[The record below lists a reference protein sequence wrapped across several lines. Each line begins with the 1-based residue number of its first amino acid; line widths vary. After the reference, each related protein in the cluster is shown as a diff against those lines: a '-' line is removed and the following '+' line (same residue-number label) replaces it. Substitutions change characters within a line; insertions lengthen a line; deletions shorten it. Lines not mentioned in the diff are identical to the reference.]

1 MGLSTPLFH
10 CFPPELHHSLL
21 SESASRHD
29 LGLPFH
35 KHSRCLELRAV
46 RVFYCFCVAS
56 LHADEPHYYTILHA
70 ERARPPT
77 SVAYNVAVG
86 RKGAA
91 GAADVSTDMFLGHL
105 CPIDEY
111 RVYGY
116 MTSTRLKLLAV
127 LEDVNDIREPE
138 LKRVS
143 RSRRPPAC
151 LVNGRGL
158 VELRRVLVSA

>member
-1 MGLSTPLFH
+1 MLYAH
-10 CFPPELHHSLL
+10 
-21 SESASRHD
+21 ASHD
-29 LGLPFH
+29 AI
-35 KHSRCLELRAV
+35 LRAK
-46 RVFYCFCVAS
+46 
-56 LHADEPHYYTILHA
+56 
-70 ERARPPT
+70 RARLPT
-77 SVAYNVAVG
+77 WVEYTVAVG

-143 RSRRPPAC
+143 TSRGAVR
-151 LVNGRGL
+151 VKRGGWW
-158 VELRRVLVSA
+158 SCS